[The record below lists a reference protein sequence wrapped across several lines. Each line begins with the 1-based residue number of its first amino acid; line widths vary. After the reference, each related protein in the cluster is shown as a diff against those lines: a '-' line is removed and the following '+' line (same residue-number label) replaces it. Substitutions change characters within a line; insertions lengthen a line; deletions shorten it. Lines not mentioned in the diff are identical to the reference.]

1 MKKISVIIPCI
12 MAMGII
18 LIVIGVLNIIKYSD
32 IAGDFNDFR
41 IDEMKSGE
49 IFEGDINM
57 VLDIIA
63 SSKDEKSSYY
73 LIVVSNAEYEGYC
86 IFETAYHQAETEK
99 LCNQSWDYLTGE
111 TDSTGDPVHVKV
123 RMSEAE
129 SNVME
134 WAEEWFEND
143 GNTEAKQYL
152 CKYKMVECTDDNLKA
167 IIIISCGAVLLAAG
181 IISAIIQKKHTAQ

>member
-1 MKKISVIIPCI
+1 MKKLSVIIPCI

-18 LIVIGVLNIIKYSD
+18 LIVTGTVNFIKYSD

-41 IDEMKSGE
+41 TDEMKSGE
-49 IFEGDINM
+49 IYEGDINM

-63 SSKDEKSSYY
+63 STDDEKSSYY

-99 LCNQSWDYLTGE
+99 LCSQSWNYMTGE
-111 TDSTGDPVHVKV
+111 SDNTGEPLHVKV
-123 RMSEAE
+123 KMAEAE
-129 SNVME
+129 PDVIK

-143 GNTEAKQYL
+143 GNKEAEQYL
-152 CKYKMVECTDDNLKA
+152 CSFKMVECKDDNIKSVIVL
-167 IIIISCGAVLLAAG
+167 SCGVLLLAAG
-181 IISAIIQKKHTAQ
+181 IISAAVHKKHTAQ